1 MIDIFKT
8 TTLDNLIA
16 FSLGMFMASVIYYI
30 IRLWTIEMPWAERTY
45 DISKKKLEK
54 FEDCSKQTIRQLDK
68 DDKMLYD
75 PFIRDLVHLNRY
87 GARNISPGM
96 IKGTVHKS
104 DGEYTISSYDDFLD
118 EVGGKK

>member
-54 FEDCSKQTIRQLDK
+54 FEDDSKRTVRQLDDNEIVNARILIDINK
-68 DDKMLYD
+68 DLLWPYKQKGLLIENGKA
-75 PFIRDLVHLNRY
+75 FAIRD
-87 GARNISPGM
+87 
-96 IKGTVHKS
+96 
-104 DGEYTISSYDDFLD
+104 YDDYLNQ
-118 EVGGKK
+118 VGGKK